1 MTIEPAENALLT
13 RVSLG
18 RLDAE
23 QDENLL
29 QYFLDTGSVDEVR
42 AGKFLVVGRKGSGKT
57 AIFRHLAATLPG
69 EVVQMDLDRYVFQA
83 HRKLIDGGVTPA
95 SAYTESW
102 RAAIVIAMFAA
113 LSPKL
118 RWLRRRRGIKIL
130 RKIGAGPNAGPFGA
144 ILEWLARVRNIKLP
158 SVTGVFDLGQI
169 QIESPSE
176 ALIEATT
183 TRLVDELLELIAPQ
197 ITAMQATTLIDRLDD
212 AWDGEPDSLRLI
224 AGAVRAARDL
234 ALKFREKGRAL
245 PPVVVFLR
253 SDLWDKCT
261 FNDKNKIP
269 PDTVELNWDDDELA
283 SIFARRV
290 EASTDLPA
298 DQAWETLFTADRMRQ
313 SVTAK
318 SYVLKRTLGRP
329 RDVIAY
335 TQHAVD
341 VARDNSHDVIA
352 KDDVYEA
359 ERRYSRHVIR
369 ELQDEIAEHVHD
381 FNNVLNAMKA
391 LRKRTFSRDKWLEVS
406 KNSGIHADEAG
417 NILQMLFEAGVIGL
431 LRSGGSG
438 GGRTTIYHYQERL
451 LQLNAADTQLQ
462 VHPALTRELNL
473 TEKYS
478 KRRSTLTDGAEDD
491 QPEAGM
497 ET

>member
-1 MTIEPAENALLT
+1 MTIAPEQDGLLA

-42 AGKFLVVGRKGSGKT
+42 AGRFLVVGRKGSGKT
-57 AIFRHLAATLPG
+57 AIFRHLAASLPG

-83 HRKLIDGGVTPA
+83 HRKLLDGGVTPA

-113 LSPKL
+113 IAPNLG
-118 RWLRRRRGIKIL
+118 WLRRRRGVKIL
-130 RKIGAGPNAGPFGA
+130 RRIGAGPNAGPFGA
-144 ILEWLARVRNIKLP
+144 ILEWLGRVRNIKLP
-158 SVTGVFDLGQI
+158 SVAGVFDLGQI
-169 QIESPSE
+169 QIDSSSD

-183 TRLVDELLELIAPQ
+183 TRLIDDLLELISPQ
-197 ITAMQATTLIDRLDD
+197 IEANQVSALIDRLDD
-212 AWDGEPDSLRLI
+212 AWDGSSESLRLI
-224 AGAVRAARDL
+224 SGAVRAARDL
-234 ALKFREKGRAL
+234 KLKFRGTSRSV

-269 PDTVELNWDDDELA
+269 PDTVELNWEDEDLA
-283 SIFARRV
+283 AIFGRRV
-290 EASTDLPA
+290 QASAGIPEET
-298 DQAWETLFTADRMRQ
+298 AWDSLFTSDRMRQ
-313 SVTAK
+313 GVTPR

-329 RDVIAY
+329 RDVVAF
-335 TQHAVD
+335 TQKAVD
-341 VARDNSHDVIA
+341 VAKTNLHSVIE

-359 ERRYSRHVIR
+359 ERLYSRHVTR
-369 ELQDEIAEHVHD
+369 ELQDEMAEHVQD
-381 FNNVLNAMKA
+381 FNSVLNALKA
-391 LRKRTFSRDKWLEVS
+391 LRVRTFSRERWAEVALA
-406 KNSGIHADEAG
+406 SGLALDESAVV
-417 NILQMLFEAGVIGL
+417 LQLLFEAGVVGL

-438 GGRTTIYHYQERL
+438 GGRSTIYHYQERL
-451 LQLNAADTQLQ
+451 LQLDAPDTQLQ

-478 KRRSTLTDGAEDD
+478 ARRSAAVAVQDADVDAE
-491 QPEAGM
+491 
-497 ET
+497 